1 MFLEKAKK
9 FLKSSLYERLSVQ
22 MMFLTFLSILILA
35 CITTYMQVYHETE
48 HYKTE
53 VSSQIDSIHNQL
65 SFFIN
70 RAISNNDSESLN
82 TIMDRLIALPAISYL
97 ELFIYDKEDRDR
109 EIIRGKKP
117 NLEFNNTIVKT
128 KAIFDTDGVNQI
140 AQIEII
146 TDPDY
151 ISRHVQEKLSLIVS
165 LSLFIAVS
173 ISATILLL
181 VHSLIIK
188 HLRYLVNETQDFSV
202 DNLDQTLHLPNRED
216 DIFRNELDILVNS
229 INTMRK
235 TISNEI
241 KSNEQ
246 KKISLKN
253 QRDFSETLLNTCS
266 LIICRLDSDFKI
278 VSINAATTMLTGILE
293 FEVIGVPWLEIFVE
307 EGKREEVDAQIHEST
322 YTTLN
327 DLTMKDSQR
336 RTLHMQWSFVPFYE
350 ENNLKYH
357 IAFGYD
363 ITQLKET
370 QEQLISL
377 NNDLESKIE
386 LRTQTLRTT
395 NDELTQA
402 YQELKETQKQLIE
415 AETMS
420 SLGSLVSGIAHEINT
435 PLGISVTAYTLI
447 AEQIKKIQ
455 KLINEPEIDREAL
468 QDIVDII
475 VESDELLTSN
485 LRRSSE
491 LIRSFKQVAVDSS
504 SNVSYSFNV
513 KENLSQTLISLS
525 NIVKKEKLHISVEC
539 PENLDIYS
547 YPGALTQI
555 YTNLI
560 MNSARH
566 AWNDDKSNRKINIS
580 IASADDHM
588 IINYQDNGNGISP
601 EILDKIYEPFVT
613 SKRGRGGSGLGANI
627 IYNLTTQL
635 LNGKIECHNLEP
647 PLHGA
652 CFTITFPL
660 NREEKKETL

>member
-1 MFLEKAKK
+1 MFLEKAKNY
-9 FLKSSLYERLSVQ
+9 LKSSLYERLSVQ
-22 MMFLTFLSILILA
+22 MMFLTFLSILILT

-48 HYKTE
+48 HYKE
-53 VSSQIDSIHNQL
+53 ELSSQIDSIHNQVL
-65 SFFIN
+65 FFIS
-70 RAISNNDSESLN
+70 RGIINNDTESLN
-82 TIMDRLIALPAISYL
+82 RIMDKLIDLPAIAYL
-97 ELFIYDKEDRDR
+97 ELFIYNDENEDR
-109 EIIRGKKP
+109 EIIRGEKP
-117 NLEFNNTIVKT
+117 DLEFNKTIVKT

-146 TDPDY
+146 TDPDF
-151 ISRHVQEKLSLIVS
+151 ISRHVQKKLTLIVS
-165 LSLFIAVS
+165 LSLFITVS
-173 ISATILLL
+173 VSATILLL

-188 HLRYLVNETQDFSV
+188 HLRYLVDETQDFSV
-202 DNLDQTLHLPNRED
+202 DNIDKTLHLPNRED

-229 INTMRK
+229 INAMRK
-235 TISNEI
+235 AISNEI

-253 QRDFSETLLNTCS
+253 QRDFSNTLLNSCS
-266 LIICRLDSDFKI
+266 MIICRLDSDFKI
-278 VSINAATTMLTGILE
+278 VSINSATTMITGLLE
-293 FEVIGVPWLEIFVE
+293 FEVIGKPWLETFVDE
-307 EGKREEVDAQIHEST
+307 KQRAETDAQIHEST
-322 YTTLN
+322 YTILN
-327 DLTMKDSQR
+327 DLIMKDSQR
-336 RTLHMQWSFVPFYE
+336 RSIHMQWNFVPFYE

-370 QEQLISL
+370 QEQLIKL
-377 NNDLESKIE
+377 NNELESKIE
-386 LRTQTLRTT
+386 LRTQTLKTT
-395 NDELTQA
+395 NEELSRA

-455 KLINEPEIDREAL
+455 KLIKEPEIDREAL
-468 QDIVDII
+468 QDIIDII
-475 VESDELLTSN
+475 VESDDLLTSN
-485 LRRSSE
+485 LRRGSE

-525 NIVKKEKLHISVEC
+525 NVVKKEKLHISVEC
-539 PENLDIYS
+539 QENLDIYS

-560 MNSARH
+560 MNSANH
-566 AWNDDKSNRKINIS
+566 AWNEDKSNRKILIS
-580 IASADDHM
+580 ITSADDHLV
-588 IINYQDNGNGISP
+588 ISYQDNGNGISP

-652 CFTITFPL
+652 CFTISFPL